1 MVKNFLSKILARD
14 LNGLNIIS
22 TYCEDSTTSVSEIK
36 YLKKNKIFLLS
47 LTRKS
52 LKDNKKSDI
61 LSVCKFEFIEN
72 VVAKNIDQKESKL
85 KLKLM
90 GIDPMKIGK
99 QFSKQPK
106 YIADKIRK
114 YRNEWKID
122 NKIKHSNYTKP
133 NLRKRLFEE
142 IKATKTYGTKAGQWS
157 ARKAQLLAKKYKALG
172 GGYY

>member
-22 TYCEDSTTSVSEIK
+22 TYCEDSITSASEIK

-61 LSVCKFEFIEN
+61 ISVCKFEFIEN
-72 VVAKNIDQKESKL
+72 VVAKNIDQKDSKL

-90 GIDPMKIGK
+90 GIDLMKIGK
-99 QFSKQPK
+99 QYEINLLFS
-106 YIADKIRK
+106 
-114 YRNEWKID
+114 D
-122 NKIKHSNYTKP
+122 NRFITLYS
-133 NLRKRLFEE
+133 E
-142 IKATKTYGTKAGQWS
+142 IIEVT
-157 ARKAQLLAKKYKALG
+157 LEDLKKK
-172 GGYY
+172 